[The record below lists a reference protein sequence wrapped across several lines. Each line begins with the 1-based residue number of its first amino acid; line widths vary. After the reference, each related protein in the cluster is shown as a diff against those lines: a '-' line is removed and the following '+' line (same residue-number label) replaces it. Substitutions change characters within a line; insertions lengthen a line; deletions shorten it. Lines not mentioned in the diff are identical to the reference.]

1 MRRRRL
7 RRALLMAA
15 GLLAA
20 HAALVFAL
28 GSIGV
33 AESLLGA
40 SPARAVLALVLT
52 VLLFAGR
59 LLLLFVAPGLVL
71 TALLLRER

>member
-7 RRALLMAA
+7 RRALLLAV

-20 HAALVFAL
+20 HAALVLAL
-28 GSIGV
+28 DSIGV

-52 VLLFAGR
+52 ALLLAGR
-59 LLLLFVAPGLVL
+59 LLLLFVAPGLIL
-71 TALLLRER
+71 AALLLRES